1 MFCNRKSFVIL
12 CIVIP
17 PFLVGL
23 FCIAR
28 FPIFRVVFISPFV
41 LRSPRGFYLSF
52 SFLSHMAERA
62 DPPQDKSR
70 ARTRITTRRGPRE
83 RGLNTCEG
91 PVNYVTAIFI
101 LCHLFPSSN
110 PSRCSK
116 IPSNLSTPS
125 EMTFA
130 ASSQWG
136 WDKRPDDAME
146 DLLSLSQPGAS
157 SRRKPTGRLRET
169 RNTTLTLSRGI
180 ELNLCPPGDST
191 CNESRPHFLPLPLLL
206 SKNECLDDPVEGDRK
221 LVFFREVYR
230 RLSRGFVPGP

>member
-1 MFCNRKSFVIL
+1 
-12 CIVIP
+12 
-17 PFLVGL
+17 
-23 FCIAR
+23 
-28 FPIFRVVFISPFV
+28 
-41 LRSPRGFYLSF
+41 
-52 SFLSHMAERA
+52 MAERA

-83 RGLNTCEG
+83 RGLNTCKG
-91 PVNYVTAIFI
+91 PVNYVTTIFI
-101 LCHLFPSSN
+101 LCHLFPSSS
-110 PSRCSK
+110 PSKCSK

-136 WDKRPDDAME
+136 WDKRLDDAME

-180 ELNLCPPGDST
+180 KLNLYPPGDST
-191 CNESRPHFLPLPLLL
+191 CNESRPHFLPLPPLL
-206 SKNECLDDPVEGDRK
+206 SKNECLDDPLREIESSYFSGRYIVGC
-221 LVFFREVYR
+221 REVSFQD
-230 RLSRGFVPGP
+230 LEAASVE